1 MLFMSFAIYRANKL
15 ANLEPLFQN
24 GYQVL
29 KIVAIDQGVDK
40 DVYYVTFESKDGK
53 IFKNR
58 YVDNPE
64 KYGPLDALI
73 DATLGPDAIHVNL
86 QNLVGH
92 YVKVLVE
99 NVVVNGR
106 RYTNLKRAY
115 RAEDQDW
122 ADAQSHHE
130 VASSEEL
137 DPLDDPAST
146 DDVYGEDDLNFQE
159 DDLD

>member
-1 MLFMSFAIYRANKL
+1 MSFAIYRANKL

-106 RYTNLKRAY
+106 RYTNLKRVYSAN
-115 RAEDQDW
+115 DQDW
-122 ADAQSHHE
+122 VDLNHHE
-130 VASSEEL
+130 ESSSPKIDQSDESSSV
-137 DPLDDPAST
+137 DDFI
-146 DDVYGEDDLNFQE
+146 DEDDIFDDNE